1 MSGILTTC
9 GLDEWLRI
17 LLAWVDDSR
26 IEDLLVYMAVF
37 RHCYRMGVPLS
48 GPALRESKPPLWCVP
63 HTLKVEMDDGLVVLF
78 RYFWQSV
85 QFLVAEATG
94 VSDYQ
99 CD

>member
-1 MSGILTTC
+1 MDEWLRILTTC
-9 GLDEWLRI
+9 VLDEWLRI

-63 HTLKVEMDDGLVVLF
+63 HTLKVAVKQALRVDDV
-78 RYFWQSV
+78 R
-85 QFLVAEATG
+85 
-94 VSDYQ
+94 
-99 CD
+99 C